1 MQAAGDRIGFAAEF
15 RAGMEHGHDGFQRGF
30 TGRRMDF
37 DGDTAAVV
45 FHGNGI
51 IFFDGDFDMR
61 AVAGHGFVDAVVNNF
76 IDQMVQAALVGAAD
90 VHTGTAAH
98 RFPSA

>member
-1 MQAAGDRIGFAAEF
+1 MRRRRADRRRPYRLCRRISRRDAAAI
-15 RAGMEHGHDGFQRGF
+15 
-30 TGRRMDF
+30 
-37 DGDTAAVV
+37 V
-45 FHGNGI
+45 FHSNGI

-76 IDQMVQAALVGAAD
+76 IDQMVQAALVGAAN